1 MSWRECNLELLKQ
14 INIGRVHH
22 PPMSNNMAPFALCT
36 PLPPPIPQSGRHMCM
51 IIPYNGIH
59 YQTRKYDADRHD
71 IEICFE

>member
-36 PLPPPIPQSGRHMCM
+36 PLPPLSL
-51 IIPYNGIH
+51 
-59 YQTRKYDADRHD
+59 KVDV
-71 IEICFE
+71 ICV